1 MSLRLETFK
10 VHPITSASNLSYM
23 LLCSIL
29 STPHTTIPA
38 EHVLLVSN
46 QLSIMWRAPTRTSGG
61 TRDYKVHFV
70 MRREHDKRQA
80 QQPESLP
87 SFTINKTWVKVV
99 SRIYELY
106 LQWMCDW
113 VFTVLE
119 IVAWAWSSKHL
130 SATRLRRKPSLQTE
144 LWFTVSY
151 LLELKAQTEK
161 HCVFAAASSAIG
173 VRWRRTGWTPK

>member
-29 STPHTTIPA
+29 PTPHTTIPA
-38 EHVLLVSN
+38 EHVLLVSD

-87 SFTINKTWVKVV
+87 SFTLNKT
-99 SRIYELY
+99 
-106 LQWMCDW
+106 
-113 VFTVLE
+113 
-119 IVAWAWSSKHL
+119 
-130 SATRLRRKPSLQTE
+130 
-144 LWFTVSY
+144 
-151 LLELKAQTEK
+151 
-161 HCVFAAASSAIG
+161 
-173 VRWRRTGWTPK
+173 